1 MITLNLPMFDW
12 LTATTRDYKEFE
24 RVSGDIIKLCEGIKG
39 ERQNRSIGVTWS
51 GMSWENGY
59 FVGSRLNNGTM
70 FFIVVISGES
80 ANGSIARDVVMSP
93 DWHKTRLDMQ
103 VTITGGFRPLG
114 LADFMRKNHISKG
127 AKPVIRSID
136 DGSLVEG
143 TVYVGSRK
151 SELYARVYM
160 KLAEGERVVTRYE
173 VETKGRYI
181 HDFIMSCTVHGLS
194 KGIARHIAGHVNKFN
209 LGNETKACE
218 LLKRVREVVEMVGN
232 TSLPILRVQTSDKTM
247 RWLASQVSPAIYK
260 LCQSH
265 DPHVRHKVKALLVE
279 WLNDYEELNQDDK
292 SL

>member
-1 MITLNLPMFDW
+1 MITINLPMFDW
-12 LTATTRDYKEFE
+12 MTATTKDYRQFE
-24 RVSGDIIKLCEGIKG
+24 RVSGDIINYCGGIKG
-39 ERQNRSIGVTWS
+39 EKQNRSIGVSWS
-51 GMSWENGY
+51 GMSWDNGY
-59 FVGSRLNNGTM
+59 FVGTRLNNGVM
-70 FFIVVISGES
+70 IYIVVISGEAS
-80 ANGSIARDVVMSP
+80 NDSIARDIIMSP

-127 AKPVIRSID
+127 VKPVIRSID

-160 KLAEGERVVTRYE
+160 KLAEGGRVVTRYE

-181 HDFIMSCTVHGLS
+181 HDFIMSCTVHGLN

-218 LLKRVREVVEMVGN
+218 VLKRVREVVENVGN
-232 TSLPILRVQTSDKTM
+232 PSLPVMRIQADDKTM
-247 RWLASQVSPAIYK
+247 RWLTSQVSPAIYK

-265 DPHVRHKVKALLVE
+265 DPHVRKLMKALLVE
-279 WLNDYEELNQDDK
+279 WLCDYEELNQVDMG
-292 SL
+292 